1 MNFELVAQQ
10 VEPIIVQAGKIL
22 LSYYRTGLAREYK
35 KDGSFAT
42 EADIQVEQFLVEHLK
57 EVVPGAAFFVEEAG
71 KIQGN
76 DYCWVIDPLDGTT
89 NFAQGLPH
97 FCISVALT
105 YKHEPVIAFVYQP
118 LLQKLFKAIK
128 SGGAFLQ
135 GKRLPSIADRT
146 LKESI
151 IVFSFP
157 YQQQEGYFKF
167 ICEIEK
173 KVYTARNFG
182 AAALDQA
189 YCAAGKVDS
198 VMFCNLAWWDIAAG
212 MLLIKEAGGQV
223 MQFDGSAVDQS
234 FTTFLAGNKLIC
246 SEVVSLAQDLL

>member
-1 MNFELVAQQ
+1 MNFERVAQQ
-10 VEPIIVQAGKIL
+10 VEPIVKQAGDVL
-22 LSYYRTGLAREYK
+22 LSYYQASLVREYK
-35 KDGSFAT
+35 QDGSFAT
-42 EADIQVEQFLVEHLK
+42 QADKQVERFLIERLK
-57 EVVPGAAFFVEEAG
+57 SLVPGAAFFVEESG
-71 KIQGN
+71 QIQGN

-105 YKHEPVIAFVYQP
+105 HKHEPVIGFVYQP
-118 LLQKLFKAIK
+118 LLQELFTAIK
-128 SGGAFLQ
+128 GGGAFLN
-135 GKRLPSIADRT
+135 GTSISIAPERS
-146 LKESI
+146 LAQSML
-151 IVFSFP
+151 VFSFP
-157 YQQQEGYFKF
+157 YQHQEGYFTF

-189 YCAAGKVDS
+189 YCAAARVDS
-198 VMFCNLAWWDIAAG
+198 VLFCNLAWWDIAAG

-223 MQFDGSAVDQS
+223 MQFDGSPVDRS

-246 SEVVSLAQDLL
+246 KEVVSLAQDLL

>member
-1 MNFELVAQQ
+1 MNLELIAQQ
-10 VEPIIVQAGKIL
+10 VEPIVSQAGKML
-22 LSYYRTGLAREYK
+22 LSYYHAGLIREYK
-35 KDGSFAT
+35 QDGSFAT
-42 EADIQVEQFLVEHLK
+42 QADKQVEQFLIERLK
-57 EVVPGAAFFVEEAG
+57 ELVPGAAFFVEESG
-71 KIQGN
+71 QIQGN

-118 LLQKLFKAIK
+118 LLQELFKAIK
-128 SGGAFLQ
+128 GGGAFLQ
-135 GKRLPSIADRT
+135 GKRLPIIENRP
-146 LKESI
+146 LKQSI

-157 YQQQEGYFKF
+157 YQQQEGYFTF

-223 MQFDGSAVDQS
+223 MQFDGSPVDQS

-246 SEVVSLAQDLL
+246 SEVISLAQDLL